1 MTRNCN
7 YLIPS
12 RKFPPLQCCK
22 GIRGELIGLNEFIYN
37 KNALNTLVNYDKNH
51 N

>member
-1 MTRNCN
+1 MTKNCDC
-7 YLIPS
+7 LISS
-12 RKFPPLQCCK
+12 RKSPTSMLQRHK
-22 GIRGELIGLNEFIYN
+22 WGLMGLNEFIYN